1 MLSRVANSLYWMVR
15 YIERADNLAR
25 LIEVNERLLL
35 DVGSV
40 ASGRPDAFWR
50 SILASTGDDEAFDT
64 LVEEGEVVDVVRF
77 LIEDPRNPNSIR
89 SCVSQARE
97 NARMVRD
104 QLSESLWEEIN
115 ALYLFLNSPGGSRWF
130 DSNPSH
136 FYETIRRATYSFH
149 GIAAA
154 TLMRGEA
161 WDFMEL
167 GRYLERADKTT
178 RFLDITHFLP
188 ETGDEGIDRLQ
199 AILSSCGGL
208 AAFRELYKGALE
220 AANVNEFLIF
230 EAGFPRSVVFC
241 MDRVDASLHRISGT
255 PRGSYGDEVERASG
269 RLLGELAYGSVED
282 VNALGLHQY
291 LDGLQTR
298 FNEIGEAIFRSYVL
312 LPETSDERPMVPPSS
327 ARAVMDWQ
335 IQQQQQ

>member
-1 MLSRVANSLYWMVR
+1 MVR
-15 YIERADNLAR
+15 YIERADSLAR

-64 LVEEGEVVDVVRF
+64 LVAEGDPVDVVRF
-77 LIEDPRNPNSIR
+77 LIEDARNPNSIS
-89 SCVSQARE
+89 SCVAQARE

-104 QLSESLWEEIN
+104 QLSEALWEEIN
-115 ALYLFLNSPGGSRWF
+115 ALYLFVVSPGGSRWAQ
-130 DSNPSH
+130 SNPADY
-136 FYETIRRATYSFH
+136 YETIRRAAYCFH

-188 ETGDEGIDRLQ
+188 ETGDDGIDRLQ
-199 AILSSCGGL
+199 AILGSCGGL
-208 AAFRELYKGALE
+208 AAFREKYQGAIN

-230 EAGFPRSVVFC
+230 EAGFPRSVAFC
-241 MDRVDASLHRISGT
+241 IDHVDASLHRISGT
-255 PRGSYGDEVERASG
+255 SRGSYGDDAERASG
-269 RLLGELAYGSVED
+269 RLLGELSYGSIDD
-282 VNALGLHQY
+282 VKQQGLHAY
-291 LDGLQTR
+291 LDGLQTK
-298 FNEIGEAIFRSYVL
+298 FNDIGDAVFRSYVL
-312 LPETSDERPMVPPSS
+312 LPETSTERPMVPASS